1 MTTHPT
7 AHEDPADPAHGEP
20 SDPSRAE
27 PAGKERSARDAD
39 RTARI
44 TWSLLAEPSDPV
56 ALLLRAA
63 LGPAAALELVDAGT
77 EETQIGRAHV

>member
-56 ALLLRAA
+56 AL
-63 LGPAAALELVDAGT
+63 
-77 EETQIGRAHV
+77 QIGRAHV

>member
-7 AHEDPADPAHGEP
+7 AHEDPADPAHGKP

-27 PAGKERSARDAD
+27 PAGAERSARDAD

-44 TWSLLAEPSDPV
+44 TWSLLAEP
-56 ALLLRAA
+56 
-63 LGPAAALELVDAGT
+63 
-77 EETQIGRAHV
+77 